1 MKIIHVVWS
10 LKFGGI
16 ETMLVNLAN
25 AQVDL
30 NQDVA
35 VVIINDNCDEKL
47 LSSFNSNVKIIKLH
61 KKLGSKNPF
70 FIFKLNY
77 LLLKLGPDVIH
88 LHFSNIIS
96 LLLPSFRKKIL
107 FTLHSMPFGEIG
119 KRRGIYKF
127 LPFLNIKNRGGNV
140 KDIDKV
146 KVISISNAVQIAL
159 KEKYSVGSTVICN
172 GIITKNFSQ
181 REPHLHLDP
190 DIFKIVQVGRLE
202 HEPKG
207 QDLLINAVANL
218 PNNVYVDFIGDG
230 PSKEFLQKLVEDLKV
245 EDKVTFMGSK
255 DSKYIQRNLCNYDLL
270 VQPSRR
276 EGFGLTVAEAMI
288 SKVPVLVSSGQGA
301 AEVTE
306 NDRYGFVFELGNV
319 SDLEDKI
326 KIIINNYQKAQDKVG
341 AAFEH
346 VVSLYDINTTA
357 ENYLKMYEK
366 IVQGRKKLF

>member
-1 MKIIHVVWS
+1 
-10 LKFGGI
+10 
-16 ETMLVNLAN
+16 MLVNLAN

-30 NQDVA
+30 NQGVS
-35 VVIINDNCDEKL
+35 VIIINDNWDEKL
-47 LSSFNSNVKIIKLH
+47 LSSFNSKVKIIKLH

-77 LLLKLGPDVIH
+77 FLLKLSPNVIH

-96 LLLPSFRKKIL
+96 LLLPTFRQKIL
-107 FTLHSMPFGEIG
+107 FTLHSMPFGKIN
-119 KRRGIYKF
+119 KKTGIYKF
-127 LPFLNIKNRGGNV
+127 LPFLNLKNRSGNV

-146 KVISISNAVQIAL
+146 KVVAISNAVQKSL
-159 KEKYSVGSTVICN
+159 KEKYSVDSDVICN

>member
-30 NQDVA
+30 NQGVS
-35 VVIINDNCDEKL
+35 VIIINDNWDEKL
-47 LSSFNSNVKIIKLH
+47 LSSFNSKVKIIKLH

-70 FIFKLNY
+70 FIFNLNY
-77 LLLKLGPDVIH
+77 FLLNLSPNVIH

-96 LLLPSFRKKIL
+96 LLLPTFRQKIL
-107 FTLHSMPFGEIG
+107 FTLHSMPFGKIN
-119 KRRGIYKF
+119 KKTGIYKF
-127 LPFLNIKNRGGNV
+127 LPFLNLKNRSGNV

-146 KVISISNAVQIAL
+146 KVVAISNAVQKSL
-159 KEKYSVGSTVICN
+159 KEKYSVDSDVICN

-255 DSKYIQRNLCNYDLL
+255 DSKYIQINLCNYDLL
-270 VQPSRR
+270 VQPS
-276 EGFGLTVAEAMI
+276 
-288 SKVPVLVSSGQGA
+288 
-301 AEVTE
+301 
-306 NDRYGFVFELGNV
+306 
-319 SDLEDKI
+319 
-326 KIIINNYQKAQDKVG
+326 
-341 AAFEH
+341 
-346 VVSLYDINTTA
+346 
-357 ENYLKMYEK
+357 
-366 IVQGRKKLF
+366 